1 MEFKAIKHEFLLDLV
16 RHGVGDTLLPPKLRQ
31 WERKFFAPIPEKGAG
46 RWANRFEIKV
56 SVELDLTLHGS
67 RLNPL
72 NLGLVG
78 KAFVGTTAHGT
89 RVRVRGITSRRV
101 VDVVGGVGMGL
112 NFLRSL
118 GPELGK
124 FTKVRVEFSRK
135 KGNIQREMDAVERAV
150 ETVLHVL
157 GMRMDGFVAL
167 EPYVWRL
174 PGVVGAGV
182 WELMTVLT
190 VMKLAVLRPELW
202 EQGTN
207 KDIKYKIRSVLAW
220 WKGLDDDARLLFGTV
235 GQPRARDMG
244 WELTPKTVSLISSNY
259 WLPVELEITPEIRAR
274 VVSLIRRVPQGE
286 WGQVAVD
293 ILPKELVWAPKICS
307 RRECMSIQKLW
318 ARKGVELRLEKNY
331 TWAASNTLFEGN
343 PDDRDLVARLLHTKQ
358 FGMIGT
364 DAELVEKPLS
374 SKVLFK
380 G

>member
-1 MEFKAIKHEFLLDLV
+1 
-16 RHGVGDTLLPPKLRQ
+16 
-31 WERKFFAPIPEKGAG
+31 
-46 RWANRFEIKV
+46 
-56 SVELDLTLHGS
+56 
-67 RLNPL
+67 
-72 NLGLVG
+72 
-78 KAFVGTTAHGT
+78 
-89 RVRVRGITSRRV
+89 
-101 VDVVGGVGMGL
+101 MGL